1 MIDAA
6 IISTGDELTTGRT
19 TDTNAGFIA
28 DRLLELG
35 VDVVTILTVGDHRE
49 RLLWAWRQALE
60 RAHVVIATGGLGPT
74 ADDLTTET
82 VAAMLGRKIVHH
94 PEIAE
99 RIREL
104 FRLFNRAMPEN
115 NLKQA
120 DFPEGAVIVPNGLGT
135 APGFRV
141 EVGPPHDRRHLVVLP
156 GVPREMKP
164 MLTETVMPWLAEL
177 IGAAKVGHRTF
188 QTFGISESGL
198 DEVIAGIPGDGRWS
212 FRANFPEVSV
222 RVVVR
227 GDDIDARLD
236 AFGREVHARLGP
248 YIYGEGDTSMQRVVG
263 ALLAQGPTTVAF
275 AESCTG
281 GLVSHRLTNVPGSS
295 AYFRGGIN
303 AYANEVK
310 QKLLGVPA
318 ELLAAHGAV
327 SEEVAGA
334 MAEGVRRAV
343 GTDLGVGVT
352 GIAGPDGGTA
362 EKPVGTVC
370 FGLAVAGRPTVTR
383 RYQLWGN
390 REWVKLLSSQIALD
404 WVRRHL
410 LGLPLLE
417 IGRRGAVP
425 TEAKRESVAPG

>member
-1 MIDAA
+1 MIQVA

-28 DRLLELG
+28 DRLLGLG
-35 VDVVTILTVGDHRE
+35 IDVVAILVVGDHAD
-49 RLLWAWRQALE
+49 RLRWAWSEAL
-60 RAHVVIATGGLGPT
+60 RLAHVVISTGGLGPT

-82 VAAMLGRKIVHH
+82 VAAMLGRPIVHD
-94 PEIAE
+94 EEVAE

-104 FRLFNRAMPEN
+104 FRLFNRPMPEN

-120 DFPEGAVIVPNGLGT
+120 AFPEGAIIVPNGLGT
-135 APGFRV
+135 APGYRV
-141 EVGPPHDRRHLVVLP
+141 EVGPAHDRRHLVVLP

-164 MLTETVMPWLAEL
+164 MLNDTVLPWLAEL
-177 IGAAKVGHRTF
+177 TGAARVGHRTF

-198 DEVIAGIPGDGRWS
+198 DEIIAGIPGEGRWS

-227 GDDIDARLD
+227 GDDVDARLD
-236 AFGREVHARLGP
+236 AFGREVYARLGQ
-248 YIYGEGDTSMQRVVG
+248 YIYGEGDTSMERVVG
-263 ALLAQGPTTVAF
+263 EMLATRKLTLGF
-275 AESCTG
+275 GESCSG
-281 GLVSHRLTNVPGSS
+281 GLVAHRLTNVPGCST
-295 AYFRGGIN
+295 YYRGAVN
-303 AYANEVK
+303 AYANDVK
-310 QKLLGVPA
+310 ERVLGVPA
-318 ELLAAHGAV
+318 DVLARHGAV

-334 MAEGVRRAV
+334 MAEGARRV
-343 GTDLGVGVT
+343 LGTDIAVGVT

-370 FGLAVAGRPTVTR
+370 FGLAAAGVPTVTR
-383 RYQLWGN
+383 RYQLWGD

-410 LGLPLLE
+410 LGAPLLE

-425 TEAKRESVAPG
+425 AELKKESVAPG